1 MRKWLGLAALFA
13 ASAGSAAG
21 QTSPTLAPAEELA
34 PACGSPGTLLA
45 DTAGFVVSLS
55 AVAVRRDTND
65 LMLARLEAQAVADNF
80 QRPARLTLPRN
91 WIPTMPAH
99 RLGDSTEPSGLT
111 GRLTLRVD
119 HRGRLV
125 EAALPESTDVAE
137 LNAGLLAAVRRA
149 DSTGAL
155 APTLGRDSIALVTL
169 RIGADTAA
177 DALTSPFIRVRVPYT
192 RITTA
197 AGVRRQAPVL
207 LPRTDD
213 RPVDAVVDLQFV
225 IGEDGRALPSSL
237 WLTADRRE
245 LVGPVIWAV
254 LNSEFT
260 PARSGACPVPQLVQ
274 QRIHFH
280 YQYPPGSK
288 RPALEVAPDPPLP
301 RAPAPPFQVR
311 Q

>member
-1 MRKWLGLAALFA
+1 MRERLLLAVLVT

-34 PACGSPGTLLA
+34 PACGSQGTLLV
-45 DTAGFVVSLS
+45 DTAAFVVALA
-55 AVAVRRDTND
+55 AVAPGRDTSG
-65 LMLARLEAQAVADNF
+65 LMLARLEAQAIADNF
-80 QRPARLTLPRN
+80 QRPSRLSLPRN

-155 APTLGRDSIALVTL
+155 APTLGRDSIAVVTL
-169 RIGADTAA
+169 RVGADTAA
-177 DALTSPFIRVRVPYT
+177 DPRTSPFIRVRVPYT

-207 LPRTDD
+207 LPRTDN

-225 IGEDGRALPSSL
+225 IGEDGHALPSSL

-274 QRIHFH
+274 QRVHFH

-288 RPALEVAPDPPLP
+288 RPALQVAPEPPLP
-301 RAPAPPFQVR
+301 REPAPAFHLR
-311 Q
+311 H